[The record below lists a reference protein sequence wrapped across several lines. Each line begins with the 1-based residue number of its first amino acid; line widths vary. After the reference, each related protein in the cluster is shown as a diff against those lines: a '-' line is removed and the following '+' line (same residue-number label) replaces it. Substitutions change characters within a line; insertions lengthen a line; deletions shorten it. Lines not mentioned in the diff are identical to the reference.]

1 MIARL
6 LYVSCIVS
14 VFAVS
19 LLIHL
24 VLNTKRYL
32 LWSLV
37 KGARGGRLLLEGTG
51 VRLGRFRDRLPYI
64 GGLSG
69 CMASMVALYVY
80 ILSPQAPPPALYIE
94 KGISHIPPTYR
105 IFPPHVTRG
114 SINSMEIALTFDGG
128 NAAGETEQIL
138 HILRASG
145 IKTTIFLTGRF
156 IKRHPA
162 LVKRMLQDGHE
173 IGNHTM
179 THPHLTTYTTNFKHH
194 TGPSVTKEFLE
205 KELKETE
212 LLFHHLTG
220 RKMAPLW
227 RAPYGEINDEIL
239 GWAHELGYIHV
250 GWTTNYRK
258 RETLDSLDWV
268 RDPSS
273 RFYLTADEIK
283 ERILNFGREDHGLR
297 GGIILM
303 HLDTGR
309 KKDRASEKL
318 GDIIDALKEE
328 GYRFVKVSEL
338 LENTYPDRLAL
349 KDETGPAP

>member
-24 VLNTKRYL
+24 VLNAKRYL
-32 LWSLV
+32 MWSLV
-37 KGARGGRLLLEGTG
+37 KGARGGRLLFYHTG
-51 VRLGRFRDRLPYI
+51 SGLGHFRERLPYI

-80 ILSPQAPPPALYIE
+80 ILYPQAPPPAIYMK
-94 KGISHIPPTYR
+94 KGISHIPTYR
-105 IFPPHVTRG
+105 IFPPHVSRG
-114 SINSMEIALTFDGG
+114 SINSMEVALTFDGG
-128 NAAGETEQIL
+128 NDAGEAEEIL
-138 HILRASG
+138 HILRARG
-145 IKTTIFLTGRF
+145 TKTTIFLTGEF
-156 IKRHPA
+156 IRRHPA
-162 LVKRMLQDGHE
+162 MVKRMLEDGHE

-194 TGPSVTKEFLE
+194 TMPSVTREFIE
-205 KELKETE
+205 EELKETE
-212 LLFHHLTG
+212 RLFHHLTG

-268 RDPSS
+268 KDPSS

-283 ERILNFGREDHGLR
+283 ERILNFGKEDHGLR

-309 KKDRASEKL
+309 KKDRASERL
-318 GDIIDALKEE
+318 GDIIDTLKEE

-338 LENTYPDRLAL
+338 LKNTYPDRLAL
-349 KDETGPAP
+349 KDKAPPIP